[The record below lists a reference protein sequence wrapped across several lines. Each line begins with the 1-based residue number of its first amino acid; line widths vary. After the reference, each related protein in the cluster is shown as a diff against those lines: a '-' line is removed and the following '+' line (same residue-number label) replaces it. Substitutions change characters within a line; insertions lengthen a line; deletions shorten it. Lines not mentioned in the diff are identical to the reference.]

1 MPMKARKQPSR
12 SPRGLYDPGLDK
24 DSCGVGF
31 VVDVKGRK
39 SRRIVDMGLQV
50 IRNIEHRGAVGA
62 DPETGDGAGLLIQMP
77 DDFFRRVC
85 EDIDIALPPAH
96 RFAVGFMY
104 LPQKSA
110 IRKSVEALVEKVTMD
125 EGQQFLGWRNVP
137 VDPSVPGEGARL
149 NLPVF
154 RQCFIGAGDEIKSPD
169 EFERKL
175 YLIRRVIDRRIRQEY
190 QLDRS
195 QYYVASFSCRTIVYK
210 GMLKAAQLEAFY
222 EDLRAP
228 DLKSALAM
236 IHMRFSTNTFPT
248 WDLAHPFRFIAHN
261 GEINT
266 VGQHELDGGAPDGH
280 EITPVWKRP
289 ETHASHHHERTE
301 RFGYV

>member
-110 IRKSVEALVEKVTMD
+110 IRKSVEALVEKALDGLPEEFAELLDNVAVMVED
-125 EGQQFLGWRNVP
+125 EPSAEDLESVGLDPKEDDLLG
-137 VDPSVPGEGARL
+137 
-149 NLPVF
+149 
-154 RQCFIGAGDEIKSPD
+154 
-169 EFERKL
+169 L
-175 YLIRRVIDRRIRQEY
+175 YLGVPLTERDGFYGDLPDRVVLYRGPILRVCTTRREV
-190 QLDRS
+190 
-195 QYYVASFSCRTIVYK
+195 
-210 GMLKAAQLEAFY
+210 
-222 EDLRAP
+222 LREVR
-228 DLKSALAM
+228 DTL
-236 IHMRFSTNTFPT
+236 
-248 WDLAHPFRFIAHN
+248 
-261 GEINT
+261 
-266 VGQHELDGGAPDGH
+266 VHELGH
-280 EITPVWKRP
+280 
-289 ETHASHHHERTE
+289 H
-301 RFGYV
+301 FGMEEEDMPY

>member
-1 MPMKARKQPSR
+1 MKARKQQSR
-12 SPRGLYDPGLDK
+12 TPRGLYDPSLDK

-104 LPQKSA
+104 LPQKCA

-154 RQCFIGAGDEIKSPD
+154 RQCFIGAGHEIKNPD

-222 EDLRAP
+222 EDLRAV

-248 WDLAHPFRFIAHN
+248 
-261 GEINT
+261 T
-266 VGQHELDGGAPDGH
+266 VRLIPCRA
-280 EITPVWKRP
+280 I
-289 ETHASHHHERTE
+289 
-301 RFGYV
+301 